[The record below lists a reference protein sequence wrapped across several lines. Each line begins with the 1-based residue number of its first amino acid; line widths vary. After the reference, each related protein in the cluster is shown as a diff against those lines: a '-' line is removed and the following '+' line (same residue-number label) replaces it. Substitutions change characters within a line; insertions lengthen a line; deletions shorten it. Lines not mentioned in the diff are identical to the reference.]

1 MELKVRKMTWAD
13 LDRACE
19 VETASIKGVK
29 YLRDVADEFI
39 NDTIGELGVVEID
52 GKVVG
57 VGKYTILYDG
67 GAWLETLRVDPE
79 YQGRGVGK
87 AFYNRFFELA
97 NQQGVN
103 RMGMYT
109 GFTNVVSKGL
119 ALRYGFQVTGRY
131 SGANLAIT
139 GQEEISEEIANDFRL
154 LSEEEAAEKMA
165 VMAEPWEGHM
175 IMNRTFY
182 PMNNDLY
189 RGLARDQK
197 VYYDLKGDNLV
208 VLGARFMPQTA
219 LHIGLYR
226 GDAKKILAFAKYMAV
241 KRNVPKITIMFPP
254 ALTKIKEELLS
265 EGFISEAGDCIVC
278 EWHRS

>member
-29 YLRDVADEFI
+29 YLRAVADEFI
-39 NDTIGELGVVEID
+39 NDSVGELGVVELD
-52 GKVVG
+52 GKIVG

-109 GFTNVVSKGL
+109 GLTNVVSKGL
-119 ALRYGFQVTGRY
+119 ALRYGFQVTGTYR
-131 SGANLAIT
+131 GANLAIS
-139 GQEEISEEIANDFRL
+139 GQEAVSEEVAKDFRL
-154 LSEEEAAEKMA
+154 LSEEEAVEKMA
-165 VMAEPWEGHM
+165 VMAEAWEGHM
-175 IMNRTFY
+175 VMNRTFY
-182 PMNNDLY
+182 PMNDGLY
-189 RGLARDQK
+189 RGLARDKK
-197 VYYDLKGDNLV
+197 VYYDDKGDNLV
-208 VLGARFMPQTA
+208 VLGARFMPESA

-226 GDAKKILAFAKYMAV
+226 GDAKKIFEFVKFEAV
-241 KRNVPKITIMFPP
+241 RRHVPKVTIMFPP
-254 ALTKIKEELLS
+254 NAHKTQEEVLS
-265 EGFISEAGDCIVC
+265 AGFVLEAGDCIVC